1 MIEKRYEPRIFLAT
15 DIVQAGCD
23 MIQTI
28 GMLKGETRCGEDF
41 SSQSWTMEQLRDA
54 LRRASAALANY
65 DRALAHNRSLMTRA
79 EFNAGEHSA

>member
-1 MIEKRYEPRIFLAT
+1 MTEKRYEPRIYLAT

-41 SSQSWTMEQLRDA
+41 SSCDWTMEQLRDA
-54 LRRASAALANY
+54 VRRANAALANY
-65 DRALAHNRSLMTRA
+65 DRAIAHNLSLMTRA
-79 EFNAGEHSA
+79 EFNAEDRT